1 MKIKLYRG
9 AHQIG
14 GCVTGISTSQTRILI
29 DMGSVLPD
37 TAGNMPADRLR
48 IDEPYDAVIFT
59 HNHVDHIGLMEFI
72 SPSVPLYIGESARE
86 LFRLMKEH
94 EQSPLLTRVSA
105 MHAYRDRESF
115 FIGDLKITPILTD
128 HSAYDAYM
136 LLVEAD
142 GKKVLHTGDFRTHG
156 LKGAEVIPALESLR
170 GSVDVMIT
178 EGTNLSYENPVTR
191 PELELVHA
199 AQVLMDRFYYTFVLT
214 SPSDIDRLAVFHL
227 ASESKDAFF
236 CDAYQMKLLDAVRKG
251 RITSPMYKFER
262 AQVYVEELEKSPS
275 GFCMAVR
282 LNKAFESIVGKYLQ
296 KDPEKCLFIC
306 SVSEGYLKKHRAAVD
321 KITSGFRYVVKL
333 HTSGHCSAEAIWQAA
348 RAVQPKKVIPV
359 HTEKPEQIRLGAL
372 QDRVLFLEDGETY
385 DIL

>member
-9 AHQIG
+9 THQIG
-14 GCVTGISTSQTRILI
+14 GCVTGISTSQTRVLI

-37 TAGNMPADRLR
+37 TAGNMPDDHLK

-72 SPSVPLYIGESARE
+72 SPSVPLYIGEGARE

-94 EQSPLLTRVSA
+94 EQSPLLPRVSA

-115 FIGDLKITPILTD
+115 FVGDLKITPIVTD

-136 LLVEAD
+136 LLIEGD
-142 GKKVLHTGDFRTHG
+142 GKKVLHTGDYRTHG
-156 LKGAEVIPALESLR
+156 IKGAAVIPALESLT
-170 GSVDVMIT
+170 GQVDVMIT
-178 EGTNLSYENPVTR
+178 EGTNLSYEKPVTR
-191 PELELVHA
+191 PETELAHA
-199 AQVLMDRFYYTFVLT
+199 AQVLMDRFPYTFVLT

-227 ASESKDAFF
+227 ASEGKTAFF
-236 CDAYQMKLLDAVRKG
+236 CDTYQMKLIDAVRTG
-251 RITSPMYKFER
+251 RIVSPLYRFER
-262 AQVYVEELEKSPS
+262 AQVYLEELENTPA

-282 LNKAFESIVGKYLQ
+282 VNKAFESIAGKYAAR
-296 KDPEKCLFIC
+296 DPEKCLFIC
-306 SVSEGYLKKHRAAVD
+306 SVSEGFLKKHRTAVD
-321 KITSGFRYVVKL
+321 RRTSGFRYVVKL
-333 HTSGHCSAEAIWQAA
+333 HTSGHCSAEAIWRAV
-348 RAVQPKKVIPV
+348 RAVQPKKVIPI

-372 QDRVLFLEDGETY
+372 QNRVLFLEDGETY